1 MKTEQLI
8 DMLSTNLEPV
18 RGEKTGR
25 KLAWAIVA
33 GGAGAFG
40 VMLLTVRLRPT
51 VYGAPDLGFLVLKLL
66 FMVSLIGS
74 GAALLSRLIRPGHD
88 GRKLFGLILLPFLA
102 IGLAGVVRL
111 ALAHPTAWSS
121 MILGAQWATCL
132 FCIPLFA
139 VVPFAVLIGALRQ
152 GAPTDL
158 RRTGAVAG
166 LVAGSLGAV
175 AYAFY
180 CPDDSLPFIALW
192 YGGMVALCAL
202 IGAMIGPRLLRW

>member
-18 RGEKTGR
+18 KREKTGR

-51 VYGAPDLGFLVLKLL
+51 VDGAPDLGFLILKLL
-66 FMVSLIGS
+66 FLLSLIGS
-74 GAALLSRLIRPGHD
+74 GAVLLGRLVRPGSD
-88 GRKLFGLILLPFLA
+88 GRKLLALVLLPFLA
-102 IGLAGVVRL
+102 IGLAGMVRL
-111 ALAHPTAWSS
+111 ALSRPAAWGS
-121 MILGAQWATCL
+121 MILGTQWATCL

-139 VVPFAVLIGALRQ
+139 IVPFAVLIGVLRK
-152 GAPTDL
+152 GAPTEL
-158 RRTGAVAG
+158 KRTGAVAG
-166 LVAGSLGAV
+166 LVAASLGAV

-202 IGAMIGPRLLRW
+202 IGAIIGPRLLRW